1 MRACLRWQLR
11 VLSCAWWLLLL
22 LPVLALLLGW
32 EAAAVPAAYLRRGAE
47 PDPRSALALVLDV
60 RHLFPLAGAVWAS
73 LFMGMDYHAE
83 AQSLA
88 LSRGYRLGQVIRS
101 KYLLFL
107 LGCALVSA
115 TEQVVAVLTAAP
127 GVSALP
133 AAFLLRCF
141 CLRLALDMGMM
152 TPPALLCLLGR
163 ENLYIRL
170 LGLVYGVAL
179 WRLMGSHYA
188 LWLQNAGL
196 GRAEWLALWPL
207 AALIVGTVGCLV
219 VTQAVHIRRIR
230 GKAKFS
236 GSRGT

>member
-11 VLSCAWWLLLL
+11 VLGCAWWLLLL

-32 EAAAVPAAYLRRGAE
+32 EAAAVPAAWLRRGAE
-47 PDPRSALALVLDV
+47 PDPRSALALVLDM

-73 LFMGMDYHAE
+73 LFIGMDYAAE

-88 LSRGYRLGQVIRS
+88 LSRGYRRGQVIRS
-101 KYLLFL
+101 KVLLFF
-107 LGCALVSA
+107 LGCLAISA
-115 TEQVVAVLTAAP
+115 MEQVFVLFTAVP
-127 GVSALP
+127 GLRTLP

-152 TPPALLCLLGR
+152 APPALLCLLGR

-196 GRAEWLALWPL
+196 GRGEWLALWPL
-207 AALIVGTVGCLV
+207 AALVPTTLGCLYL
-219 VTQAVHIRRIR
+219 
-230 GKAKFS
+230 
-236 GSRGT
+236 SRQK

>member
-11 VLSCAWWLLLL
+11 VLSFAWWLLLL
-22 LPVLALLLGW
+22 LPALALLLGW

-47 PDPRSALALVLDV
+47 LDPRSALALVLDV

-73 LFMGMDYHAE
+73 LFIGMDYGAE

-88 LSRGYRLGQVIRS
+88 LSRGYRRGQVIRS
-101 KYLLFL
+101 KLFL
-107 LGCALVSA
+107 FLPGCALVSV
-115 TEQVVAVLTAAP
+115 TEQVFAVLMAVP

-152 TPPALLCLLGR
+152 ALPAFFCLLGR
-163 ENLYIRL
+163 ENLYFRL

-188 LWLQNAGL
+188 LWLQYAGW
-196 GRAEWLALWPL
+196 GKTEWLALWPL
-207 AALIVGTVGCLV
+207 AALVPTTLGCLYL
-219 VTQAVHIRRIR
+219 
-230 GKAKFS
+230 
-236 GSRGT
+236 SRQK

>member
-47 PDPRSALALVLDV
+47 LDPRSALALVLDV

-73 LFMGMDYHAE
+73 LFIGMDYGAE

-88 LSRGYRLGQVIRS
+88 LSRGYRRGQVIRS
-101 KYLLFL
+101 KLFL
-107 LGCALVSA
+107 FLPGCALVSV
-115 TEQVVAVLTAAP
+115 TEQVFAVLMAVP

-152 TPPALLCLLGR
+152 ALPAFFCLLGR
-163 ENLYIRL
+163 ENLYFRL

-179 WRLMGSHYA
+179 WRLMGSH
-188 LWLQNAGL
+188 
-196 GRAEWLALWPL
+196 
-207 AALIVGTVGCLV
+207 
-219 VTQAVHIRRIR
+219 
-230 GKAKFS
+230 
-236 GSRGT
+236 

>member
-32 EAAAVPAAYLRRGAE
+32 EAAAVPAAYLRRGGE
-47 PDPRSALALVLDV
+47 LDPRSALALVLDV

-73 LFMGMDYHAE
+73 LFIGMDYGAE

-88 LSRGYRLGQVIRS
+88 LSRGYRRGQVIRS
-101 KYLLFL
+101 KLFL
-107 LGCALVSA
+107 FLPGCALVSV
-115 TEQVVAVLTAAP
+115 TEQVFAVLMAVP

-152 TPPALLCLLGR
+152 ALPAFFCLLGR
-163 ENLYIRL
+163 ENLYFRL

-188 LWLQNAGL
+188 LWLQYAGW
-196 GRAEWLALWPL
+196 GKTEWLALWPL
-207 AALIVGTVGCLV
+207 AALVPTTLGCLYL
-219 VTQAVHIRRIR
+219 
-230 GKAKFS
+230 
-236 GSRGT
+236 SRQK

>member
-32 EAAAVPAAYLRRGAE
+32 EAAAVPAAYLRRGADL
-47 PDPRSALALVLDV
+47 DPRSALALVLDM
-60 RHLFPLAGAVWAS
+60 RHLFPLAGAVWAA
-73 LFMGMDYHAE
+73 LFLGMDYGSD
-83 AQSLA
+83 AQASA
-88 LSRGYRLGQVIRS
+88 LSRGYTRSQVLWS

-115 TEQVVAVLTAAP
+115 TEQVFAVLTAAP
-127 GVSALP
+127 GVSVLP

-141 CLRLALDMGMM
+141 CLRLVLDVGMM
-152 TPPALLCLLGR
+152 VPPALCCFLAGNDR
-163 ENLYIRL
+163 YIQL

-188 LWLQNAGL
+188 LWLQYAGW

-207 AALIVGTVGCLV
+207 AALIVGTLGCLV
-219 VTQAVHIRRIR
+219 DTQAVHIRRMR
-230 GKAKFS
+230 GKVKFS